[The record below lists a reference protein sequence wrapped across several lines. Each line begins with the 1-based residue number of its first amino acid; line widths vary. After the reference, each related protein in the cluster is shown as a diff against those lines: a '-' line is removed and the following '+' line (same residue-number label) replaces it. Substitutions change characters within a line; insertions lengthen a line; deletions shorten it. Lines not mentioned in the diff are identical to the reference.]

1 MIFLTYL
8 DPVRIFSAIQPDQGH
23 VQPQLLCAFIYGF
36 LSPPKAVSGTR
47 SEFLSGHATRSLT
60 SLRMNALFV
69 NRIKKLG
76 YNFTQHEGL
85 G

>member
-8 DPVRIFSAIQPDQGH
+8 DPVRIFSAIQPDLGH

-47 SEFLSGHATRSLT
+47 SKFLGGHATRSLA
-60 SLRMNALFV
+60 SLR
-69 NRIKKLG
+69 RLG
-76 YNFTQHEGL
+76 QATESSIRKTNQKVEGTIL
-85 G
+85 R

>member
-47 SEFLSGHATRSLT
+47 SELLSGHATPLAREPHNERSIGKT
-60 SLRMNALFV
+60 NQKVRVQFYA
-69 NRIKKLG
+69 
-76 YNFTQHEGL
+76 T
-85 G
+85 